1 MIDRFYKVASARET
15 GTLYQLRNVIN
26 RKNVVKNASAD
37 YHAVGSFIDVVTT
50 AHVIAA
56 ALKAFGM
63 SNIDD
68 PCPKIPKFTDLADKD
83 SKKRLLDK
91 IVREM
96 VDTFFLNSLAV
107 AVNWIE
113 VDDNNIEGPITND
126 GVYDC
131 ATNVTKYGLLKKNSI
146 LATRSADG
154 IRQIR
159 HWKYALLVYDLS
171 HKIKY
176 RLESFLLLAGVN
188 AVFSEKQRHQIIR
201 NRFVN
206 LSGGQYKYLDGD
218 YVMELMNKYAKGRV
232 KLLGPN
238 QTKHQKW

>member
-1 MIDRFYKVASARET
+1 M
-15 GTLYQLRNVIN
+15 
-26 RKNVVKNASAD
+26 VKNASAD

-107 AVNWIE
+107 ALNRIE

-131 ATNVTKYGLLKKNSI
+131 ATNVTKY
-146 LATRSADG
+146 
-154 IRQIR
+154 
-159 HWKYALLVYDLS
+159 
-171 HKIKY
+171 
-176 RLESFLLLAGVN
+176 
-188 AVFSEKQRHQIIR
+188 
-201 NRFVN
+201 
-206 LSGGQYKYLDGD
+206 
-218 YVMELMNKYAKGRV
+218 
-232 KLLGPN
+232 
-238 QTKHQKW
+238 

>member
-1 MIDRFYKVASARET
+1 
-15 GTLYQLRNVIN
+15 
-26 RKNVVKNASAD
+26 
-37 YHAVGSFIDVVTT
+37 
-50 AHVIAA
+50 
-56 ALKAFGM
+56 
-63 SNIDD
+63 
-68 PCPKIPKFTDLADKD
+68 
-83 SKKRLLDK
+83 
-91 IVREM
+91 M

-107 AVNWIE
+107 AVNRIE

-126 GVYDC
+126 SVYNY
-131 ATNVTKYGLLKKNSI
+131 ATNVTKYGLLRKISI
-146 LATRSADG
+146 LATRGGDG

-176 RLESFLLLAGVN
+176 RLEFFLLLAGVN
-188 AVFSEKQRHQIIR
+188 AVFSEKQRHQIIW

-206 LSGGQYKYLDGD
+206 LSGRQHKNLDGD

-238 QTKHQKW
+238 KTPEVVDRIGKTMMFCHNVNEKLECSIIAIYKVFISGYFKKKT